1 MKLLPI
7 IPGLHHCPNCKVSPR
22 YHNKVVW
29 CDPCQK
35 LRYNYLKRQRRKRQG
50 YEKRKGGHPP
60 SLHIELDDEL
70 KARLKAYAI
79 ANKWSQGETVRI
91 LLEHQLPEIEGF
103 L

>member
-7 IPGLHHCPNCKVSPR
+7 IPGVHHCPNCKESPR
-22 YHNKVVW
+22 YRNKVVW
-29 CDPCQK
+29 CSPCQK
-35 LRYNYLKRQRRKRQG
+35 LRYNYLKRQRRKRKP
-50 YEKRKGGHPP
+50 EKRHNPA
-60 SLHIELDDEL
+60 LHIELDDEL
-70 KARLKAYAI
+70 KARLKAYAS